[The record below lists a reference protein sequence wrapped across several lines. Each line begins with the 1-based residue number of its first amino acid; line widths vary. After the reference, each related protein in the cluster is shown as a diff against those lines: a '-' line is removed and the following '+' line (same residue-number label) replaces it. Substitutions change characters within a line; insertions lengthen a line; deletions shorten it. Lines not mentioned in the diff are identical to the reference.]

1 LKAKSKMLNLSSGG
15 GNGNYIRFSPQANAW
30 TNNLGEEIQLGKV
43 VFDIDGVQTG
53 WLELGVGV
61 RDWQADSELGRKG
74 PQPTPNHKRG
84 FIITLYNKTIG
95 SCEWSSSGV
104 GPNMGLEKL
113 YTDCAAQRAA
123 NAGKLPVLE
132 YTGSKLEKIGK
143 GTTRIP
149 NFNIVSWI
157 ERPAGMDQSDAEY
170 IAQAV
175 AAPPAPVAKPTNA
188 AKPTPAA
195 AAMAAAVEDDEMF

>member
-1 LKAKSKMLNLSSGG
+1 MLNLSSGG

-43 VFDIDGVQTG
+43 VFDIDNVQTG

-61 RDWQADSELGRKG
+61 RDWQADSELGKKG

-95 SCEWSSSGV
+95 AAEWSSSGV
-104 GPNMGLEKL
+104 GPNLGLEKL
-113 YTDCAAQRAA
+113 YTECAAQRAA

-132 YTGSKLEKIGK
+132 YVGSKLEKIGK

-157 ERPAGMDQSDAEY
+157 ERPAGMDQSDEEY

-175 AAPPAPVAKPTNA
+175 AAPPAPAPKA
-188 AKPTPAA
+188 APAPA
-195 AAMAAAVEDDEMF
+195 PQKSAMAQAAEDENLF

>member
-1 LKAKSKMLNLSSGG
+1 MLNLSSGG

-43 VFDIDGVQTG
+43 VFDINAVQTG
-53 WLELGVGV
+53 WLQLGVGV
-61 RDWQADSELGRKG
+61 RDWQPDASLGKKG
-74 PQPTPNHKRG
+74 PQPSPEHKRG
-84 FIITLYNKTIG
+84 FIIHFYNKALG
-95 SCEWSSSGV
+95 LCEYSSSGV

-113 YTDCAAQRAA
+113 YMDCAAQQAA

-149 NFNIVSWI
+149 AFNIISWI
-157 ERPAGMDQSDAEY
+157 DRPLGMDAEG
-170 IAQAV
+170 ADHSVPAAV
-175 AAPPAPVAKPTNA
+175 PVAQPRPPFVPPVEVPQKS
-188 AKPTPAA
+188 
-195 AAMAAAVEDDEMF
+195 AMAAAVADDEMF